1 MQHSEM
7 IILISTL
14 LLMCIIWIFK
24 KISIINKIKISLLL
38 MLIGFD
44 VSVDG
49 GFDGIFD
56 GGPD

>member
-14 LLMCIIWIFK
+14 LLMCIIWVFK

-56 GGPD
+56 GCPD

>member
-1 MQHSEM
+1 
-7 IILISTL
+7 
-14 LLMCIIWIFK
+14 MCIIWVFK

-56 GGPD
+56 GIFDGGPD